1 MCLTNPGYLLEN
13 ARLSGAPDLILD
25 PAANARF
32 ESTCERGNER
42 TGSQT
47 GDEEAGQEGWQNR
60 S

>member
-13 ARLSGAPDLILD
+13 ARLSGAPDLILA

-47 GDEEAGQEGWQNR
+47 GDEEAGQEG
-60 S
+60 